1 MLHQSQGQRLQ
12 QKADPQLLMTNRILQ
27 MSAMELQQ
35 QIIQE
40 IGENPALEQP
50 EEYPCNRCEIPGPQ
64 CAECP
69 YYRAQMLAAVP
80 NRDPE
85 DHRLQ
90 SFDGAARDDD
100 LDPIALIEDKPT
112 LADHLIWQLRAA
124 APPEDHAI
132 GEYLIANIDP
142 NGYLGCTT
150 AEAAA
155 DLRVPEE
162 EVERV
167 LRILQGL
174 DPVGVGARSLQ
185 ECLLLQIQA
194 LIAEPGTRPG
204 EARGGCCPPL
214 IEEIVRDYW
223 KELSASKVKAIARGM
238 RARVEDVLDAV
249 TYIRNN
255 LSPYPGSQFRPA
267 WDKSGHRSAL
277 SVRPDV
283 VIVINADGEPE
294 MQIVEN
300 DALQVRLNPGYM
312 RLWNQMR
319 ERPEAFT
326 DADRRHVQ
334 DYIARAQM
342 FLKSLDDRKQ
352 ILLQVVQ
359 CILEEQQRFFL
370 TEREEDLV
378 PLTQTRVASLLRVH
392 ESTVSRTVADK
403 YLQLP
408 SGHVVSLSFF
418 FDRSANLRKLVQN
431 VLATENPRAPYSDQ
445 EISDILR
452 SQGIVIARRTVMKY
466 REEMNIL
473 SSRQRVR
480 A

>member
-27 MSAMELQQ
+27 MSALELQQ
-35 QIIQE
+35 QVVQE
-40 IGENPALEQP
+40 IAENPALEQP

-80 NRDPE
+80 NRDPD

-90 SFDGAARDDD
+90 SFDAAGRDDD

-112 LADHLIWQLRAA
+112 LADHLVWQLRAA
-124 APPEDHAI
+124 APPEDHAV
-132 GEYLIANIDP
+132 GEYLIANIDA
-142 NGYLGCTT
+142 NGYLSCTI

-155 DLRVPEE
+155 DLRVEVE

-167 LRILQGL
+167 LRIIQGL

-194 LIAEPGTRPG
+194 LITERKA
-204 EARGGCCPPL
+204 PPL
-214 IEEIVRDYW
+214 IDEIVRDYW
-223 KELSASKVKAIARGM
+223 KELSASKVKTIARGM
-238 RARVEDVLDAV
+238 RARVEDVYDAV

-267 WDKSGHRSAL
+267 WDKTGHRSAQ
-277 SVRPDV
+277 SIRPDV

-294 MQIVEN
+294 MQIVES
-300 DALQVRLNPGYM
+300 DVLHVRLNPGYM
-312 RLWNQMR
+312 RLWTQMR
-319 ERPEAFT
+319 ERPDSFT

-359 CILEEQQRFFL
+359 CILEEQDRYFR

-378 PLTQTRVASLLRVH
+378 SLTQTRVASLLRVH

-408 SGHVVSLSFF
+408 SGQVVSLSFF

-473 SSRQRVR
+473 SSRQRAR